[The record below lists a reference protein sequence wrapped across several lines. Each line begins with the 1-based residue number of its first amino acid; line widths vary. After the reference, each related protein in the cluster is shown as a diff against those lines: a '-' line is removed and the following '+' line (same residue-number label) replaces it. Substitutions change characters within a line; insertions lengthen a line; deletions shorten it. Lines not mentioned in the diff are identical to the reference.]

1 TSAMQFTF
9 LNILFIG
16 ILNPAIESE
25 AAALRTT
32 AKRLSKT
39 IKRISGHK
47 DGEKR
52 PASHETGK
60 PVCALLM
67 DKSSNQPAIYLE
79 LTPTLDGI
87 QRMKRADDEF
97 FGQVLE
103 RPSEGE
109 LSSSWNIPEEN
120 RVGCGA
126 ALGHVLSTASKDSTS
141 RETFRVENAMDPA
154 QRISRVLSGYEDPG
168 VIDLTYSTF
177 MRPALDALFEQ
188 LGGTVDD
195 GRMPEVSIEPPRAQ
209 RTAET
214 EPEGDVV

>member
-1 TSAMQFTF
+1 M
-9 LNILFIG
+9 ILPMEKHRQCIAPVLVRERRIE
-16 ILNPAIESE
+16 ILHK
-25 AAALRTT
+25 
-32 AKRLSKT
+32 KRFSKT
-39 IKRISGHK
+39 IKRISGSK

-67 DKSSNQPAIYLE
+67 DKASNQPAIYLE

-87 QRMKRADDEF
+87 QRMERAEE
-97 FGQVLE
+97 VLE

-120 RVGCGA
+120 RVDCGA

-154 QRISRVLSGYEDPG
+154 QRISRVLSGYKDPG

-195 GRMPEVSIEPPRAQ
+195 GRMLEVSIEPPRAQ